1 VPERFHSGLAAS
13 LNPKQSAGSAM
24 TKRRRQRPKPQKT
37 APNAPTP
44 LHEPTDWRLQ
54 HGRFGPPVREAD
66 PDTGRTV
73 VHRRAIDTLATMEA
87 NGTITAEMRTAGET
101 FRAHFRASALDP
113 LRAMPLLRVP
123 AATGETL
130 TERTAAARQRVARA
144 MDALGGPAS
153 PAGSCVWH
161 VVGCELSMR
170 EWAARQ
176 GWGGR
181 PVGHTQAQGILV
193 AALGMLAK
201 HYGLAARRRARRA

>member
-1 VPERFHSGLAAS
+1 MAKSS
-13 LNPKQSAGSAM
+13 
-24 TKRRRQRPKPQKT
+24 RRRRTKQPAAPQPAPK
-37 APNAPTP
+37 P
-44 LHEPTDWRLQ
+44 LHEPSAWRLQ
-54 HGRFGPPVREAD
+54 HGGFGPPVREAD
-66 PDTGRTV
+66 PDTGLTV
-73 VHRRAIDTLATMEA
+73 VHRRAIDTLAAMEA
-87 NGTITAEMRTAGET
+87 NGTITPEMRTAGET
-101 FRAHFRASALDP
+101 FRAHFRAAALDP
-113 LRAMPLLRVP
+113 LRAAPLLRVP

-130 TERTAAARQRVARA
+130 TERAAAARQRVARA
-144 MDALGGPAS
+144 MDALGGADS

-201 HYGLAARRRARRA
+201 HYGLAPRRRTQAGRA

>member
-1 VPERFHSGLAAS
+1 MTARKRKRGKSG
-13 LNPKQSAGSAM
+13 P
-24 TKRRRQRPKPQKT
+24 
-37 APNAPTP
+37 PTPPAP
-44 LHEPTDWRLQ
+44 LHEPTEWRLQ

-66 PDTGRTV
+66 PDTGLTV
-73 VHRRAIDTLATMEA
+73 VHRRAIDTLAAMEQR
-87 NGTITAEMRTAGET
+87 GTITRDMRTAGET
-101 FRAHFRASALDP
+101 FRAHFRAAALDP

-130 TERTAAARQRVARA
+130 TERTAAARERVSRA

-161 VVGCELSMR
+161 VVGCELSIR

-193 AALGMLAK
+193 AALGILAR
-201 HYGLAARRRARRA
+201 HYGLAPRRRARRA